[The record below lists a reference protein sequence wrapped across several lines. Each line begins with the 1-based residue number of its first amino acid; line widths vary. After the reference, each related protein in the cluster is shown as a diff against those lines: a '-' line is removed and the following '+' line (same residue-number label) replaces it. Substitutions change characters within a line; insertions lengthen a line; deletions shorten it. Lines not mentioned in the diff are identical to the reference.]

1 MTDEDSP
8 DDLPAGDDLDHAL
21 PAADLQYPTL
31 EFDEGCID
39 DDGSFDL
46 SAEADREA
54 MSEAAEGVAG
64 ALSSHDLAVETEAGY
79 TAFGVGPKSVE
90 ASFDP
95 DEGELA
101 VTLRLS
107 AKAMAVDDG
116 SGERVGSRGDAGFV
130 PESMLTDDG
139 DDYRCYRWI
148 DDPESPE

>member
-1 MTDEDSP
+1 MTDGNGSEES
-8 DDLPAGDDLDHAL
+8 PAGDDPDHGL

-31 EFDEGCID
+31 AFDDGSVD

-46 SAEADREA
+46 ATEADRES
-54 MSEAAEGVAG
+54 MREAAEGVAG
-64 ALSSHDLAVETEAGY
+64 ALSSHDLAVEAADGY
-79 TAFGVGPKSVE
+79 VAFGVGPKSV
-90 ASFDP
+90 AAAFDA
-95 DEGELA
+95 DEGELT

-116 SGERVGSRGDAGFV
+116 SGERVGARGDAGFV

-139 DDYRCYRWI
+139 DNRCYGWI